1 MKIKEMKVGTMIAVI
16 VLAGIILMSVFA
28 PLIAPYDPLEV
39 NIKNSLQQPSA
50 QHWLG
55 TDAIGRDLLSRVIY
69 GGRQSIILAVVATA
83 LSMLVGLIIGVI
95 AGYFGG
101 VVDMVITSFS
111 SIFQGLPGTSMMIV
125 VAGMVPGI
133 PGMIVA
139 IVITSWVGF
148 SRIVRG
154 EVMKIKQE
162 KFVEGLR
169 GLGAGNLRIVLR
181 HITPNLISNIIIIF
195 TTRIAR
201 VILSV
206 ASLSFLGLG
215 LQPPTPDWGVMINEA
230 RVHFRSNPLL
240 IIAPGAFIIA
250 ISLSV
255 NVIGDAL
262 RDKLDVHKDS
272 LRDY

>member
-1 MKIKEMKVGTMIAVI
+1 MKIKEMKVGTMIAVV

-148 SRIVRG
+148 SRLSG
-154 EVMKIKQE
+154 EK
-162 KFVEGLR
+162 
-169 GLGAGNLRIVLR
+169 
-181 HITPNLISNIIIIF
+181 
-195 TTRIAR
+195 
-201 VILSV
+201 
-206 ASLSFLGLG
+206 
-215 LQPPTPDWGVMINEA
+215 
-230 RVHFRSNPLL
+230 
-240 IIAPGAFIIA
+240 
-250 ISLSV
+250 
-255 NVIGDAL
+255 
-262 RDKLDVHKDS
+262 
-272 LRDY
+272 

>member
-1 MKIKEMKVGTMIAVI
+1 MELFIAVV
-16 VLAGIILMSVFA
+16 VLISILLMSVFA
-28 PLIAPYDPLEV
+28 PWIAPYDPLQV
-39 NIKNSLQQPSA
+39 DIQNSLQPPSPE
-50 QHWLG
+50 HWLG
-55 TDAIGRDLLSRVIY
+55 TDEIGRDLLSRVIY
-69 GGRQSIILAVVATA
+69 GGRQSILLAVIATA
-83 LSMLVGLIIGVI
+83 MSMFVGLIIGVA

-101 VVDMVITSFS
+101 AVDIIITSFS
-111 SIFQGLPGTSMMIV
+111 SIFQGLPGMSMMIV
-125 VAGMVPGI
+125 VASMIQGV

-154 EVMKIKQE
+154 EVMKLKQE
-162 KFVEGLR
+162 QFIEGLR
-169 GLGAGNLRIVLR
+169 SLGAGRMRIIFR
-181 HITPNLISNIIIIF
+181 HIAPNLVSKIIVIF

-230 RVHFRSNPLL
+230 RVHFRSSPLL
-240 IIAPGAFIIA
+240 ILAPGTMIMA
-250 ISLSV
+250 ISLCV

-262 RDKLDVHKDS
+262 RDKMDVHRQS
-272 LRDY
+272 VRDY

>member
-1 MKIKEMKVGTMIAVI
+1 MKVGTMIAVV

-111 SIFQGLPGTSMMIV
+111 SIFQGLPGTQHDDRRRRYGTRDPRHDRGNSDHILGGIFPDCQGRSDENQ
-125 VAGMVPGI
+125 AGKIRG
-133 PGMIVA
+133 GTA
-139 IVITSWVGF
+139 G
-148 SRIVRG
+148 VRG
-154 EVMKIKQE
+154 RQSADCSPAYHAQFDQQLYYYFYYENCKSDPVGSLFKLPRT
-162 KFVEGLR
+162 GTPAADA
-169 GLGAGNLRIVLR
+169 GLGGY
-181 HITPNLISNIIIIF
+181 
-195 TTRIAR
+195 
-201 VILSV
+201 
-206 ASLSFLGLG
+206 
-215 LQPPTPDWGVMINEA
+215 
-230 RVHFRSNPLL
+230 
-240 IIAPGAFIIA
+240 
-250 ISLSV
+250 
-255 NVIGDAL
+255 
-262 RDKLDVHKDS
+262 DK
-272 LRDY
+272 

>member
-1 MKIKEMKVGTMIAVI
+1 MKIKEMKVGPMIAVV

-111 SIFQGLPGTSMMIV
+111 SIFQGLPGTSM
-125 VAGMVPGI
+125 
-133 PGMIVA
+133 
-139 IVITSWVGF
+139 ITSWVGF

-181 HITPNLISNIIIIF
+181 HITPNLISNCIIIF

-250 ISLSV
+250 LSLSV

-262 RDKLDVHKDS
+262 RDKLDVHKDA
-272 LRDY
+272 LREY